1 MGFALRVTKVK
12 SYIVEKKLSGG
23 VTCRVIIGQHGVWT
37 VAQAREAAREYLLM
51 ISKGV
56 NPNTIKKEK
65 SNDIKNNIALN
76 KQIPTLREAYDFY
89 KSKRNCLRH
98 RLLHMS
104 CV

>member
-1 MGFALRVTKVK
+1 
-12 SYIVEKKLSGG
+12 
-23 VTCRVIIGQHGVWT
+23 
-37 VAQAREAAREYLLM
+37 M

-89 KSKRNCLRH
+89 KSKKKLSEASLVAYELCKQILQ
-98 RLLHMS
+98 
-104 CV
+104 